1 MKQSD
6 GFLHVFHLIVQT
18 VSDLDFVMAS
28 NINLDIGF
36 IAVIIEIDT
45 CFQIK

>member
-1 MKQSD
+1 MKQYD
-6 GFLHVFHLIVQT
+6 GFFHVFHLIFQT

-36 IAVIIEIDT
+36 IAVIFEMDT